1 MLWKENKRGKEADVG
16 SNLDSAPSQLCDFS
30 NFLAAVLTLSPFIG
44 NATSHRDVVK
54 TKSNLFSDPG
64 I

>member
-1 MLWKENKRGKEADVG
+1 MLWKENQHGKEAHVG

-30 NFLAAVLTLSPFIG
+30 NFLAAASTLSPFIG
-44 NATSHRDVVK
+44 NAASHKDAVK

-64 I
+64 V